1 MKKFIFSFIFLTHSL
16 FSADTLMDAL
26 LDGNLSHKINATY
39 DEGVED
45 ANPYSASRTQK
56 LLFRYQSAPIG
67 GLKVEL
73 ATQSFATQTAFSESE
88 NTLYYTEALYA
99 KELSDFGYKLSA
111 NYYTDT
117 YKQTHNQ
124 SDISMVNALGM
135 KAQMNYENFGSYVA
149 YSKVFDGMHDAN
161 SNLDGK
167 DTLLPTSSTLSSN
180 NYAPNTQ
187 AYALDVNYAL
197 RKDVLFGSRYV
208 IANDTQSTL
217 SYTGIYSSFKL
228 NEIAKNVNLNI
239 AYDKTGID
247 KQENQ
252 FSINFTTKF

>member
-1 MKKFIFSFIFLTHSL
+1 MKKLIFSLIFLTHSL
-16 FSADTLMDAL
+16 FCADTLIDAL
-26 LDGNLSHKINATY
+26 LDGNLTHKINATY
-39 DEGVED
+39 DEGLED
-45 ANPYSASRTQK
+45 ANPYSATRTQK
-56 LLFRYQSAPIG
+56 LLFHYQSAPIG

-73 ATQSFATQTAFSESE
+73 ATQSFATQTVFSSTE

-99 KELSDFGYKLSA
+99 GETSDFGYKLSA
-111 NYYTDT
+111 NYYADT

-124 SDISMVNALGM
+124 SEISMVNALGM

-149 YSKVFDGMHDAN
+149 YSKVFDGMHNAN
-161 SNLDGK
+161 GNLDGK

-197 RKDVLFGSRYV
+197 RKDVLLGSRYV
-208 IANDTQSTL
+208 ITNDTQSTL
-217 SYTGIYSSFKL
+217 SYTGVYSSFKL
-228 NEIAKNVNLNI
+228 NEISKDFNLDI

-247 KQENQ
+247 KQNNQ
-252 FSINFTTKF
+252 FNINFTKKF